1 MAGMKTI
8 ASRPQPIAADLATDL
23 ITRAVGIVGLCG
35 IALIHLLD
43 LPGKFSEV
51 PYMGVMYLGA
61 IGSGVALAAAL
72 VRTTDT
78 RVWVAAGALAA
89 AIGACFVLSRT
100 TGLPQSTD
108 DIGNWSEPL
117 GISSLF
123 VEGGVLCLSAAVVA
137 SRR

>member
-8 ASRPQPIAADLATDL
+8 ASRPQPIAADL

-43 LPGKFSEV
+43 LPGKFDEV

-61 IGSGVALAAAL
+61 IGSSIALAAAL

-78 RVWVAAGALAA
+78 RVWTAAGGLAA
-89 AIGACFVLSRT
+89 AILVCFILSRT

-108 DIGNWSEPL
+108 
-117 GISSLF
+117 
-123 VEGGVLCLSAAVVA
+123 
-137 SRR
+137 